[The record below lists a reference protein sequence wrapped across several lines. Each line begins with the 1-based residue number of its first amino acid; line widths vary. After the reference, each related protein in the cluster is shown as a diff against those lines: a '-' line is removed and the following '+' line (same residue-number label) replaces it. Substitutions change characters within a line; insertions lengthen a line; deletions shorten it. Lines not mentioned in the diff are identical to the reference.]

1 MYEIASSKTVGNNS
15 DIVKFALDKT
25 ELTTS

>member
-1 MYEIASSKTVGNNS
+1 MYEIVCSKTVGNNS